1 MKTQLMAI
9 LKNLPPKERKEILDD
24 LRTVISLVACEE
36 KQFSSRNLLE
46 ARANLDLSSRSFL
59 EN

>member
-36 KQFSSRNLLE
+36 KPFSSRSLLK
-46 ARANLDLSSRSFL
+46 APAKFDLAPRSFL